1 MIDFDAYVDPH
12 LDLTV
17 GDVVTQIV
25 VWGSILVIFLLRNQ
39 FALCKVLWNVIAT
52 FFIVLF
58 AVLFANYA
66 KDSIKKWWSE

>member
-25 VWGSILVIFLLRNQ
+25 VWGSILVIFLLRNK
-39 FALCKVLWNVIAT
+39 FVLFKVLWQPIK
-52 FFIVLF
+52 LF
-58 AVLFANYA
+58 MIMLVAVLFANYA
-66 KDSIKKWWSE
+66 KDSIKKWWNE

>member
-1 MIDFDAYVDPH
+1 MIDFDAYVDPK

-25 VWGSILVIFLLRNQ
+25 VWGSILVIFLLRNK
-39 FALCKVLWNVIAT
+39 FALCKVLWHVIKM

-58 AVLFANYA
+58 AVLLANYA
-66 KDSIKKWWSE
+66 KDSIKKWLSE

>member
-1 MIDFDAYVDPH
+1 MIDFDAYVDPQ

-25 VWGSILVIFLLRNQ
+25 VWGSILVIFLLRNK
-39 FALCKVLWNVIAT
+39 FALCKVLWYGIKM
-52 FFIVLF
+52 FFIILLVT
-58 AVLFANYA
+58 LFANYA

>member
-17 GDVVTQIV
+17 GDVVTQIT
-25 VWGSILVIFLLRNQ
+25 VWGIILVIFLLRNQ
-39 FALCKVLWNVIAT
+39 FVLCKMLWYVIKV
-52 FFIVLF
+52 FFITLF
-58 AVLFANYA
+58 VMLFANYA